1 MTPIFELRTAFAD
14 IPESTLIAVFEEVQ
28 AEMHDADPYMSE
40 SAIIGATKNY
50 LRRLKAINQTG
61 ANNES

>member
-1 MTPIFELRTAFAD
+1 MTPIFELKTAFAD

-28 AEMHDADPYMSE
+28 EEMQEADPYISE

-50 LRRLKAINQTG
+50 LRRLKTINNQQQ
-61 ANNES
+61 EQK